1 MILNKTIATILKVIN
16 NVKFV
21 KYIIKFIKNIQ
32 KTQLVLIIIV
42 TFFTMSFMY
51 KNYLYCLV
59 GYSANN
65 FRAVCSEFAIFI
77 KENGSPVLWS
87 IIHKSD
93 MDIARPSNPQEEQ
106 KESYAYALGVESLIN
121 NMFLHKSHIEEHFSV
136 LVIVPNIAP
145 SSPLLI
151 INEDGNFTL
160 NQSQD
165 NINEAI
171 RRRHGLIIDNISKG
185 NYIDYLYVT
194 DFSQTEYLENVN
206 FKNNIRKYS
215 GAIIPVIHTQGS
227 LPIRVGYYAIIKNDD
242 MFYVFTSPGD
252 FQLHREHNELKNDKR
267 TFLIFTRS
275 EFMQTNYYKYIQS
288 SLLRRIESLE
298 HKNKI
303 KKFISE

>member
-1 MILNKTIATILKVIN
+1 MILNKTIAMILKIVN

-21 KYIIKFIKNIQ
+21 KYIIKFIKNTK
-32 KTQLVLIIIV
+32 KTQLLAIAIIAL
-42 TFFTMSFMY
+42 FTISFTH

-93 MDIARPSNPQEEQ
+93 MDIERPTNPQEEQ
-106 KESYAYALGVESLIN
+106 RESYAYALGVESLIN
-121 NMFLHKSHIEEHFSV
+121 NMFLRKSHISQDFSV
-136 LVIVPNIAP
+136 LVMVPNLAP

-151 INEDGNFTL
+151 ANEDSNFTL

-171 RRRHGLIIDNISKG
+171 RRRHSLIIDNITKG
-185 NYIDYLYVT
+185 NYINYLYIA

-206 FKNNIRKYS
+206 FNNNIRKYS
-215 GAIIPVIHTQGS
+215 GAIIPAIHTQGT
-227 LPIRVGYYAIIKNDD
+227 LPIRVGYYAIIKADD

-252 FQLHREHNELKNDKR
+252 FQLHREHLELKNDKR

-288 SLLRRIESLE
+288 SLLRRVENLE

-303 KKFISE
+303 KRFISE